1 MRNAAGS
8 LARYQGRERGKRFRD
23 RGTPFPAAMEF
34 DFRAPRTR
42 PQAALVARTLH
53 YQSPVRNRNHP
64 ELSEKRE
71 MNARASTPA
80 VTGEAQKAPTLGS
93 VWGND
98 EGQDLA
104 EYAILI
110 GLIALVVVGAV
121 TLLGGAIMTSL
132 YQVIIDGLPF
142 N

>member
-1 MRNAAGS
+1 
-8 LARYQGRERGKRFRD
+8 
-23 RGTPFPAAMEF
+23 
-34 DFRAPRTR
+34 
-42 PQAALVARTLH
+42 
-53 YQSPVRNRNHP
+53 
-64 ELSEKRE
+64 
-71 MNARASTPA
+71 
-80 VTGEAQKAPTLGS
+80 

-110 GLIALVVVGAV
+110 GLIALVVIGAV